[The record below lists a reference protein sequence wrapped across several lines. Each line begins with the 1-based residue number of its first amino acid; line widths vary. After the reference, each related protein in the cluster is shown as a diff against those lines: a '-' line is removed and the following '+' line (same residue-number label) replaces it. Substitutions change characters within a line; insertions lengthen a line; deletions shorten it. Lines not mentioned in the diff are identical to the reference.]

1 MSEISP
7 VGVPPNIVL
16 YVVEDD
22 GDLREEVELSLNERG
37 FTARGFPGSREL
49 YRGLLEAPC
58 DILILDIGLPG
69 EDGFSVLEYI
79 RSTTQIGVIMFRA
92 RGQTEDRVRALMA
105 GADIYLVKPVDM
117 DELSANIISLFRRMP
132 RREGARAETTPC
144 WRLSADGWHL
154 LAPAGERVALSA
166 LERTL
171 LEVLLRD
178 PGATVTREA
187 LVDALG
193 QHPDEVLSNRLDMLI
208 SRLRRK
214 ISQATGLLPP
224 LYSVRGVGFFLPPS
238 ATFASA

>member
-1 MSEISP
+1 MPETSS
-7 VGVPPNIVL
+7 VGVSPNIVL
-16 YVVEDD
+16 YIVEDD
-22 GDLREEVELSLNERG
+22 DDLREEVELSLSERG
-37 FTARGFPGSREL
+37 FTVRGFPGSREL

-79 RSTTQIGVIMFRA
+79 RSTTQIGVIMFTA

-105 GADIYLVKPVDM
+105 GADVYLVKPVDM

-132 RREGARAETTPC
+132 RREGARAEAASC

-154 LAPAGERVALSA
+154 LAPAGGRVALSA

-171 LEVLLRD
+171 LEILLRD

-214 ISQATGLLPP
+214 IFQATGLQPP
-224 LYSVRGVGFFLPPS
+224 LHSVRGVGFFLQPS
-238 ATFASA
+238 ATSASA